1 MYIITLPGDSEACA
15 EAMNRNVGCWGCV
28 VAVVP
33 VVAVGYDEVSGG
45 CGGVGE
51 DAECSGEDFTLETV
65 T

>member
-1 MYIITLPGDSEACA
+1 
-15 EAMNRNVGCWGCV
+15 MNSNVGGWGDV

-33 VVAVGYDEVSGG
+33 VVAVGYDEVVGVG
-45 CGGVGE
+45 CGGGGE